1 MAFEILAFFLQN
13 KDFMIIIELILNDSI
28 INFPL

>member
-13 KDFMIIIELILNDSI
+13 KDFMIIELILNDSI